1 MKKLSQTENQ
11 PKCPQYGGTMEI
23 KEIGVFK
30 IHEAVLLY
38 ILGILFIAFD
48 LWISVFAD
56 SAHGSAGNGK
66 GLIWVP
72 LFIGMLFYKI
82 KQNVLKKVWKC
93 PACQDGH
100 WKVTA

>member
-1 MKKLSQTENQ
+1 MRWNNGDKRDWF
-11 PKCPQYGGTMEI
+11 
-23 KEIGVFK
+23 FK

-56 SAHGSAGNGK
+56 SAHGSGGK

-72 LFIGMLFYKI
+72 LFIGMLLYKI

-93 PACQDGH
+93 PACQN
-100 WKVTA
+100 